1 MDSLTEALQGQDVVI
16 STLGSTSLDKQ
27 LLLIQAAANA
37 HVKRFIPSEFGSN
50 TLNEKN
56 ATLPVYKD
64 KIAVQEAL
72 KKESVSNRLSYTVIC
87 AGPFLDW
94 GLLVGFIPTL
104 KNKTVS
110 LFDGGDRLFS
120 TTSLA
125 TIGKAVVGVI
135 QHLDQTKDRAVYVQ
149 DTATTLKK
157 LVALGKKSLGPDG
170 WKETVV
176 SVDELVEQA
185 WAELKKPQPNPEV
198 FVFNFLRASI
208 WGEGHGGHFQQLDN
222 ELLGINELTEA
233 ELQSLVDGVAK

>member
-72 KKESVSNRLSYTVIC
+72 KKEAVSNRLSYTVIC

-104 KNKTVS
+104 KDKTVS

-125 TIGKAVVGVI
+125 TIGKAVVGVL

-157 LVALGKKSLGPDG
+157 LAALGKKSLGPDG

-176 SVDELVEQA
+176 SVD
-185 WAELKKPQPNPEV
+185 
-198 FVFNFLRASI
+198 
-208 WGEGHGGHFQQLDN
+208 
-222 ELLGINELTEA
+222 
-233 ELQSLVDGVAK
+233 

>member
-1 MDSLTEALQGQDVVI
+1 M
-16 STLGSTSLDKQ
+16 DKQ
-27 LLLIQAAANA
+27 LILIQAAVNA

-56 ATLPVYKD
+56 AALPIYKD
-64 KIAVQEAL
+64 KIAIQNVL
-72 KKESVSNRLSYTVIC
+72 KKEAASDHLSFTIIC

-104 KNKTVS
+104 KDRTVS

-120 TTSLA
+120 STSLA
-125 TIGKAVVGVI
+125 TIGKAVVGVL
-135 QHLDQTKDRAVYVQ
+135 QHPDQTKDRGVYVQ

-157 LVALGKKSLGPDG
+157 LAALGKKSLGPDG

-176 SVDELVEQA
+176 SVDELVGQA

-208 WGEGHGGHFQQLDN
+208 WGEGHGGHFQNLDN
-222 ELLGINELTEA
+222 ELLGIKELSDA
-233 ELQSLVDGVAK
+233 ELQSLVDRVSK